1 VLAQRVR
8 GQAVRK
14 PGRKDKGEPCDSPD
28 NAATWANVALQPGLG
43 LFSGVDLEQF
53 LGHIDP

>member
-1 VLAQRVR
+1 M
-8 GQAVRK
+8 RK